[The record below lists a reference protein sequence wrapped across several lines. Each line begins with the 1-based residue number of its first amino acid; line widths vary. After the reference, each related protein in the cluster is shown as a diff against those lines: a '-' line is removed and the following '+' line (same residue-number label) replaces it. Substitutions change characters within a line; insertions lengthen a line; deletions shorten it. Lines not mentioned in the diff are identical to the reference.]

1 MLEVGEED
9 CGQDFSCKEVT
20 IERSS
25 LIGVLEKSC
34 PICSGFICS
43 LLLLLILI
51 FLVSFQSFFAQE
63 KKYQMRL

>member
-34 PICSGFICS
+34 PC
-43 LLLLLILI
+43 
-51 FLVSFQSFFAQE
+51 
-63 KKYQMRL
+63 